1 MVKVTFVD
9 YGNPESVKVQEIRT
23 HLINTD
29 IPIQCIKARLNN
41 VVPVSDGFCASW
53 SSSSSSDLFHFVDPS
68 PFDLLYSGFPWR
80 LAIFPRSN
88 TLVM

>member
-1 MVKVTFVD
+1 METKIYTTLTFIPIQLADNGMVRVTFVD

-29 IPIQCIKARLNN
+29 VPIQCIKARLNN

-53 SSSSSSDLFHFVDPS
+53 FSSSSLDLYHS
-68 PFDLLYSGFPWR
+68 
-80 LAIFPRSN
+80 
-88 TLVM
+88 VML